1 LRKSDEASHLDDQPM
16 LALVSLANDID
27 ARVIFQAA
35 LCQESDNADTTELCR
50 KSFLFSEKIV

>member
-1 LRKSDEASHLDDQPM
+1 LRKSYEASHLDDQPM

-35 LCQESDNADTTELCR
+35 LCQESDNADTIELCR
-50 KSFLFSEKIV
+50 KYFLFLERVV